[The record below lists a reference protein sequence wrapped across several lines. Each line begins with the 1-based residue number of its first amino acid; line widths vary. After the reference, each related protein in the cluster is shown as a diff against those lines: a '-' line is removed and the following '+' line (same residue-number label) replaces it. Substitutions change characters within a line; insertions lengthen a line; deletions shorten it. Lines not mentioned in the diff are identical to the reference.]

1 MKLLFKRSKLLL
13 RKYADAEDN
22 TFRTLNIYIYI
33 YIYIYTYMY
42 VYVIRI
48 DIIYHYLSHIIIY

>member
-22 TFRTLNIYIYI
+22 TFRTLNMYI